1 MRTLNNEGRKTSEF
15 QLTAFYLMLVTVL
28 MVIGFERSWD
38 MGSFID
44 VIKVITPVIL
54 VYGGGRQALKG
65 VKTYKG
71 GDDVS

>member
-1 MRTLNNEGRKTSEF
+1 
-15 QLTAFYLMLVTVL
+15 MLVTVL